1 MTGRDELRVELV
13 IARGLN
19 PDAAS
24 LLTGTGVEELEASA
38 DELAKLVGAR
48 SDDQEPE
55 QTDLADLFT
64 NVSSVKARR
73 KRQLAELLVGDAP
86 QPRDERGR
94 WAGFDGGARPSPP
107 AAPPSHDEWL
117 LEVLRDQAGRR
128 AMRF

>member
-1 MTGRDELRVELV
+1 VTDRDELRVELV
-13 IARGLN
+13 VARGLN

-48 SDDQEPE
+48 SDQEPE
-55 QTDLADLFT
+55 QTDLADLSA
-64 NVSSVKARR
+64 NVSGVKARR
-73 KRQLAELLVGDAP
+73 KRQLAELLVGDAQ

-107 AAPPSHDEWL
+107 AAPASHDEWL